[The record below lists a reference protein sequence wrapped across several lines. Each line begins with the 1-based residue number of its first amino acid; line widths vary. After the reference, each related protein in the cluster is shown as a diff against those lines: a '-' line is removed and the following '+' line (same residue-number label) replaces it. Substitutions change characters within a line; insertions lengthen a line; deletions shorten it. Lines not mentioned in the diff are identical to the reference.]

1 MPIPTDDPESAQK
14 PGDDKAATP
23 TPPEPLSDEGEH
35 IEEDGEP
42 LGGNFA

>member
-1 MPIPTDDPESAQK
+1 MSSPPKRPGNEPDPDSTNPNDDL
-14 PGDDKAATP
+14 PGHSDDV
-23 TPPEPLSDEGEH
+23 EH